1 MHRLSR
7 RLFLAALATLAVAT
21 TSTSWAADKLKV
33 VTTFTIL
40 GDMVSNVGG
49 EHVVLTTLVG
59 PDGDAHV
66 YEPTPADARA
76 LAQADLVIV
85 NGLGFEGWIDRLVK
99 ASGYKGP
106 VVVASEG
113 IAAIKA
119 EEAHGQG
126 HGDAVS
132 DEKSEKDEDH
142 HEGEFDPHAWQDLAN
157 GRIYVANIAR
167 ALAAADTAH
176 ADDYRRRAEA
186 YDRELVAL
194 DRDIRSRLDAVPGDR
209 RKVITSHDAFQ
220 YFGRA
225 YSIDFHA
232 PVGLSTESEPSA
244 GEVAALIRQMRDEGI
259 RVLFVENVTDPRL
272 VQQLAREA
280 DAVIGGT
287 LYSDSLSGS
296 TGPAPTYLD
305 MFRHNASEIV
315 EALTP
320 LLEAFQI
327 PIFHAGPVVF
337 DREMQTL
344 VLGYPHVHLAQG
356 HTRNPQLACHLCGWT
371 FPNQSK

>member
-1 MHRLSR
+1 MVRLSR
-7 RLFLAALATLAVAT
+7 RLFLTALAALAVAA
-21 TSTSWAADKLKV
+21 TSPSWAADKLKV

-40 GDMVSNVGG
+40 GDMVINVGG
-49 EHVVLTTLVG
+49 ERVALTTLVG

-66 YEPTPADARA
+66 YEPTPADARS

-99 ASGYKGP
+99 ASGYEGP

-113 IAAIKA
+113 SALLRA
-119 EEAHGQG
+119 EEDHGQG
-126 HGDAVS
+126 HGDAHGS

-142 HEGEFDPHAWQDLAN
+142 HEGELDPHAWQDLAN
-157 GRIYVANIAR
+157 GRRYVANIAR
-167 ALAAADTAH
+167 ALAAADTAY

-186 YDRELVAL
+186 YDRQLVAL
-194 DRDIRSRLDAVPGDR
+194 DRDIRGRLDAVPGDR

-225 YSIDFHA
+225 YGIDFHA

-259 RVLFVENVTDPRL
+259 RALFVENVTDPRL
-272 VQQLAREA
+272 MQQLAREA
-280 DAVIGGT
+280 DAVVGGT
-287 LYSDSLSGS
+287 LYSDSLSGA
-296 TGPAPTYLD
+296 TGPAPSYLD

-315 EALTP
+315 R
-320 LLEAFQI
+320 AF
-327 PIFHAGPVVF
+327 
-337 DREMQTL
+337 T
-344 VLGYPHVHLAQG
+344 
-356 HTRNPQLACHLCGWT
+356 
-371 FPNQSK
+371 S